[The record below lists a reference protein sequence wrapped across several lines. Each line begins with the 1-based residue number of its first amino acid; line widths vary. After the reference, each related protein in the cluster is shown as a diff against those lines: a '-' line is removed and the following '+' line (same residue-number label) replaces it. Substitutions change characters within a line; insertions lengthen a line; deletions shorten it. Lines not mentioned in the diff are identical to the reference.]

1 MSKSFYEIDRDY
13 LELVQE
19 LEYGEVTPELE
30 AQLKINES
38 ERDSKS
44 LAYLAVIRNFEAQN
58 SQISDEIKRLQAL
71 KKVNDN
77 KVTRLKN
84 NLLDAVNLY
93 GAYEVGLN
101 KFSTRKSSA
110 LEITDL
116 GEIPKDYII
125 EELVQKVDKDAIKKS
140 IKAGEEVKG
149 AQIIERKNLK
159 IN

>member
-1 MSKSFYEIDRDY
+1 M
-13 LELVQE
+13 
-19 LEYGEVTPELE
+19 
-30 AQLKINES
+30 
-38 ERDSKS
+38 
-44 LAYLAVIRNFEAQN
+44 
-58 SQISDEIKRLQAL
+58 
-71 KKVNDN
+71 
-77 KVTRLKN
+77 
-84 NLLDAVNLY
+84 LDAVNLY

-149 AQIIERKNLK
+149 AQIIERKNLN